1 MDQLIA
7 RQLSIPMANARDLL
21 FRTLADPTRRAIF
34 ERLCCEGELTVGAL
48 TARSGVSQ
56 PAVSKHLGV
65 LKEAKLVR
73 DRHVGRQTHY
83 SAQLGALAPLID
95 WTSQMTGFWQSRFDH
110 LENLLKR
117 MDQ

>member
-1 MDQLIA
+1 M
-7 RQLSIPMANARDLL
+7 PTPDLHDTL

-34 ERLCCEGELTVGAL
+34 ERLCREGEQTVGGL

-65 LKEAKLVR
+65 LKQAGLVR
-73 DRHVGRQTHY
+73 DRHEGRQTHY
-83 SAQLGALAPLID
+83 TALPAALGPLSDWASRMTDFWEGRIDALED
-95 WTSQMTGFWQSRFDH
+95 
-110 LENLLKR
+110 LLKR